1 MVYTYGKNEIT
12 YNLTIMIRKTK
23 KSRKYSAPRSK
34 ETDMA
39 LESNFCATVR
49 FNVQVQ
55 QLDNI
60 NLKDGTADEE
70 PMYFE
75 F

>member
-1 MVYTYGKNEIT
+1 
-12 YNLTIMIRKTK
+12 MIRRVKQT
-23 KSRKYSAPRSK
+23 RKYPAPYAK
-34 ETDMA
+34 VLDMA

-49 FNVQVQ
+49 FNVQE
-55 QLDNI
+55 LTNI
-60 NLKDGTADEE
+60 NADVDEDGNTVE

>member
-1 MVYTYGKNEIT
+1 
-12 YNLTIMIRKTK
+12 MIRRNR
-23 KSRKYSAPRSK
+23 KSRNYRAPYAK
-34 ETDMA
+34 ELHMA

-55 QLDNI
+55 ELTNI
-60 NLKDGTADEE
+60 NADVDEDGNTVE